1 MTIRITWFILILLVL
16 PVLYANAQQDPL
28 FTQYAYNKLA
38 INPAYAGS
46 NGRFSTD
53 LISRF
58 QWVGIK
64 GAPRTFSFN
73 AHTPL
78 RNPHIGLGFY
88 AYSDELGPS
97 VDY

>member
-1 MTIRITWFILILLVL
+1 MMHCVKKISIILWVLL
-16 PVLYANAQQDPL
+16 AFKAMSQQDPL

-46 NGRFSTD
+46 SGRFSMD

-64 GAPRTFSFN
+64 GAPRTFSFK
-73 AHTPL
+73 AHTP
-78 RNPHIGLGFY
+78 
-88 AYSDELGPS
+88 
-97 VDY
+97 